1 MPHLTI
7 LYTPEL
13 EALSDMTAL
22 CRKLADTMLALRDE
36 TGAAV
41 FPPGGVRV
49 LAYPAAH
56 SAVADGKRDY
66 SFAYLNL
73 RMARGRSELVTKQAG
88 DALAATARSHFGA
101 LFEQRHLGFTLQIDE
116 GTEVYD
122 AKHSTIHPLFAK
134 R

>member
-7 LYTPEL
+7 LYTPDL
-13 EALSDMTAL
+13 ESLSDISDL
-22 CRKLADTMLALRDE
+22 CRKLADTMLAQRDE
-36 TGAAV
+36 AGAAV

-56 SAVADGKRDY
+56 SAVADGRRDY

-73 RMARGRSELVTKQAG
+73 RMGRGRSELVRKQAG
-88 DALAATARSHFGA
+88 DALAATARSHFGE
-101 LFEQRHLGFTLQIDE
+101 LFEQRPLGVTIQIDE
-116 GTEVYD
+116 GAEVYD